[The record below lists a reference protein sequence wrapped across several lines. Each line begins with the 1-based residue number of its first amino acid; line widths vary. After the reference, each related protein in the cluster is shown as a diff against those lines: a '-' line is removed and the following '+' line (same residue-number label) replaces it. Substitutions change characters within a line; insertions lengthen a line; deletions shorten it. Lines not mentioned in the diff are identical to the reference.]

1 MLQDRQKL
9 FTHNDA
15 LTPVVA
21 SVLLLLMVAG
31 CCTAI
36 GIIVF
41 QQMDA
46 EESNAPDARIQT
58 SAESK
63 HFLYHAGGDTL
74 YRNTITVY
82 NLDNDITRRT
92 LVNGKKDWTV
102 WRSGEYLQSEQTL
115 SDVYLV
121 WHGQGKDVILYHY
134 GINKKTGV
142 TPITDAVPD

>member
-9 FTHNDA
+9 YTHNDA

-36 GIIVF
+36 GIIMF
-41 QQMDA
+41 QQM
-46 EESNAPDARIQT
+46 NAAGSDVPDVWIQT
-58 SAESK
+58 SAESRY
-63 HFLYHAGGDTL
+63 HLYHAGGDIL
-74 YRNTITVY
+74 YRNSVTIY
-82 NLDNDITRRT
+82 NLDKDITHLT
-92 LVNGKKDWTV
+92 LVNGKKDWTT
-102 WRSGEYLQSEQTL
+102 WKSGEYLQSEEPL

-121 WHGQGKDVILYHY
+121 WHGQEKDIILYHY
-134 GINKKTGV
+134 GIYRKTGV

>member
-41 QQMDA
+41 QQMNT

-63 HFLYHAGGDTL
+63 YHLYHAGGNPLPRSSLIL
-74 YRNTITVY
+74 YDANNVDILSKTSINGNT
-82 NLDNDITRRT
+82 
-92 LVNGKKDWTV
+92 DWTV
-102 WRSGEYLQSEQTL
+102 WNSGEYLQSSRAL
-115 SDVYLV
+115 PGILLV
-121 WHGQGKDVILYHY
+121 WKNRNGDEIILYRN
-134 GINKKTGV
+134 GNTGLSLV
-142 TPITDAVPD
+142 EDAVPD